1 MLILTRKESE
11 RIYLGDDIVLT
22 VVRIGGDKVRIGVEA
37 PSDVRVLRL
46 ELSEP
51 DSQGPVDG
59 QLDRKRPSQG
69 RNSDGR
75 HPQRRQEPGRQEP
88 GRQEPG
94 RQEPRRRAA

>member
-51 DSQGPVDG
+51 DSQGP
-59 QLDRKRPSQG
+59 
-69 RNSDGR
+69 
-75 HPQRRQEPGRQEP
+75 RRQGPS
-88 GRQEPG
+88 

>member
-22 VVRIGGDKVRIGVEA
+22 IVRIGGDKVRIGVEA
-37 PSDVRVLRL
+37 PSNVRVLRL

-51 DSQGPVDG
+51 DSQGP
-59 QLDRKRPSQG
+59 
-69 RNSDGR
+69 
-75 HPQRRQEPGRQEP
+75 RRQEPS
-88 GRQEPG
+88 

>member
-51 DSQGPVDG
+51 DSQVPVDG
-59 QLDRKRPSQG
+59 QIDRKRTSQG
-69 RNSDGR
+69 RTRDGR
-75 HPQRRQEPGRQEP
+75 HSPRRQEPKRQD
-88 GRQEPG
+88 PG

>member
-22 VVRIGGDKVRIGVEA
+22 VVRIGGDKVRIGIEA

-51 DSQGPVDG
+51 DLQGPLDG
-59 QLDRKRPSQG
+59 DLDRIRQPQVRYS
-69 RNSDGR
+69 NGR
-75 HPQRRQEPGRQEP
+75 HTQS
-88 GRQEPG
+88 

>member
-22 VVRIGGDKVRIGVEA
+22 IVRVGTDKVRIGVEA

-51 DSQGPVDG
+51 DDRSTIDG
-59 QLDRKRPSQG
+59 EFDRPRPLGVKQAKE
-69 RNSDGR
+69 
-75 HPQRRQEPGRQEP
+75 Q
-88 GRQEPG
+88 
-94 RQEPRRRAA
+94 PRRRAA

>member
-51 DSQGPVDG
+51 DSQGP
-59 QLDRKRPSQG
+59 
-69 RNSDGR
+69 
-75 HPQRRQEPGRQEP
+75 RRQEPR
-88 GRQEPG
+88 

>member
-37 PSDVRVLRL
+37 PSNVRVLRL

-51 DSQGPVDG
+51 DSQGLADG

-69 RNSDGR
+69 RTTDGQ
-75 HPQRRQEPGRQEP
+75 HFQRP
-88 GRQEPG
+88 
-94 RQEPRRRAA
+94 QEPRRRAA

>member
-51 DSQGPVDG
+51 DSQG
-59 QLDRKRPSQG
+59 LSQ
-69 RNSDGR
+69 
-75 HPQRRQEPGRQEP
+75 QEPS
-88 GRQEPG
+88 

>member
-46 ELSEP
+46 ESSEP
-51 DSQGPVDG
+51 DFQVPVDG
-59 QLDRKRPSQG
+59 QLDRKRTSQG
-69 RNSDGR
+69 RTSDGR
-75 HPQRRQEPGRQEP
+75 HSQRRQEPKRQD
-88 GRQEPG
+88 PG

>member
-51 DSQGPVDG
+51 DSQGP
-59 QLDRKRPSQG
+59 
-69 RNSDGR
+69 
-75 HPQRRQEPGRQEP
+75 RRQEPS
-88 GRQEPG
+88 

>member
-51 DSQGPVDG
+51 DSEGPSR
-59 QLDRKRPSQG
+59 QER
-69 RNSDGR
+69 
-75 HPQRRQEPGRQEP
+75 RRQEPR
-88 GRQEPG
+88 

>member
-22 VVRIGGDKVRIGVEA
+22 IVRIGGDKVRIGVEA

-51 DSQGPVDG
+51 DSQGP
-59 QLDRKRPSQG
+59 
-69 RNSDGR
+69 
-75 HPQRRQEPGRQEP
+75 RRQEPS
-88 GRQEPG
+88 

>member
-51 DSQGPVDG
+51 DSQGP
-59 QLDRKRPSQG
+59 
-69 RNSDGR
+69 
-75 HPQRRQEPGRQEP
+75 RRQEPSRQELS
-88 GRQEPG
+88 

>member
-37 PSDVRVLRL
+37 PSNVRVLRL

-51 DSQGPVDG
+51 DSQGP
-59 QLDRKRPSQG
+59 
-69 RNSDGR
+69 
-75 HPQRRQEPGRQEP
+75 RRQEPS
-88 GRQEPG
+88 

>member
-51 DSQGPVDG
+51 DSQGLS
-59 QLDRKRPSQG
+59 QQEPS
-69 RNSDGR
+69 
-75 HPQRRQEPGRQEP
+75 RQEPSRQEP
-88 GRQEPG
+88 S
-94 RQEPRRRAA
+94 RRAA

>member
-51 DSQGPVDG
+51 DSEGP
-59 QLDRKRPSQG
+59 
-69 RNSDGR
+69 
-75 HPQRRQEPGRQEP
+75 RRQEPGRQEP
-88 GRQEPG
+88 S

>member
-51 DSQGPVDG
+51 DSQGRVDG
-59 QLDRKRPSQG
+59 QLDRKRPSQA
-69 RNSDGR
+69 RTTDGR
-75 HPQRRQEPGRQEP
+75 HSQPRKELGRQEP
-88 GRQEPG
+88 GRQGPT
-94 RQEPRRRAA
+94 RRAA

>member
-51 DSQGPVDG
+51 DSQGPSR
-59 QLDRKRPSQG
+59 QEP
-69 RNSDGR
+69 
-75 HPQRRQEPGRQEP
+75 RRQEPSRH
-88 GRQEPG
+88 
-94 RQEPRRRAA
+94 EPRRRAA

>member
-51 DSQGPVDG
+51 DSQGLS
-59 QLDRKRPSQG
+59 QQEPS
-69 RNSDGR
+69 
-75 HPQRRQEPGRQEP
+75 RQEPS
-88 GRQEPG
+88 

>member
-51 DSQGPVDG
+51 DSQGPI
-59 QLDRKRPSQG
+59 RQG
-69 RNSDGR
+69 
-75 HPQRRQEPGRQEP
+75 PIRQEPS
-88 GRQEPG
+88 